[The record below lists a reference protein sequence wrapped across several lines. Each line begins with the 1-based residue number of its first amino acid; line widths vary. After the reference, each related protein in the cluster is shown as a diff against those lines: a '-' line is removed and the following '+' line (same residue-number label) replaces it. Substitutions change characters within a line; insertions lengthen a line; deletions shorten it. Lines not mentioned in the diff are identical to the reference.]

1 MYNYLKCVPSIFL
14 IPIQIYFHK
23 PSKNRS
29 YAQIRTLVLSL
40 SFVRVNSRTLAH
52 VSNVFGFSEYH
63 YNCIWY
69 CIAIQM
75 KGKELIRSHHV
86 CYQFRRKLFRVQ
98 FEGSWSFMSQS
109 CKQKNK
115 LAHVVYCDDHQNKS
129 VLILLSPNY
138 LSA

>member
-1 MYNYLKCVPSIFL
+1 MSLLKHSLPTIFNIVLLKYEHELHLFKLQMYNYLKCVPSIFL

-40 SFVRVNSRTLAH
+40 SFVRVNSWTLAH

-75 KGKELIRSHHV
+75 KR
-86 CYQFRRKLFRVQ
+86 
-98 FEGSWSFMSQS
+98 EGINQIPSS
-109 CKQKNK
+109 C
-115 LAHVVYCDDHQNKS
+115 
-129 VLILLSPNY
+129 LLSISTKTISGPIWRFMVVHE
-138 LSA
+138 LVL